1 MLRSL
6 EARRES
12 SPQKYPQRSARPI
25 SDEALAG
32 THMKMDGEQNSE
44 NSSAAGG
51 PSQGSEPSV
60 ARPLQ
65 LEVTAPPDVEDEAA
79 EKGSLTT
86 RIHDEGQARA
96 VSSQFVESSGE
107 PEKISSTG
115 AIGGDGQA
123 TNSSVPATAVDP
135 LREALAALDRRDYST
150 AQRLFETC
158 GRKDAAAAIEEA
170 WAALGR
176 RDYVTAQQL
185 FESLSQT
192 SVTGSNV
199 RESGP
204 ANPAAPK
211 VATPGA
217 VSKVASDSGARR
229 NPTPSPI
236 EIIPFVDPA
245 NCQSLRRA
253 QKRTPWRQRSLLLGS
268 GLLIFATCVAYA
280 IYGSPPSWSFAAA
293 ESHAVAGFAS
303 AVNVIKAPLMAIA
316 RPTERDEERS
326 AIHAVSA
333 ALTQLTTHLDQ
344 IEHDYGAR
352 LDNGERLD
360 QDSSSRFADVT
371 ARLDKLEQ
379 KAAAPATSVAEFAD
393 VVGRLDKLEKRVVAS
408 AQPASEIT
416 DITTRLDKLEKRA
429 NAPRSSAK
437 PLLSTR
443 QKQSTLMATAEP
455 SASIQRPRPNS
466 PSPLLQNY
474 SVEDVRDGIAVV
486 DSRYGSQQVA
496 PGDFIPGAGRV
507 LRIERQGDDWIVL
520 TSLGIITGGP
530 AAY

>member
-1 MLRSL
+1 
-6 EARRES
+6 
-12 SPQKYPQRSARPI
+12 
-25 SDEALAG
+25 
-32 THMKMDGEQNSE
+32 
-44 NSSAAGG
+44 
-51 PSQGSEPSV
+51 
-60 ARPLQ
+60 
-65 LEVTAPPDVEDEAA
+65 
-79 EKGSLTT
+79 
-86 RIHDEGQARA
+86 
-96 VSSQFVESSGE
+96 
-107 PEKISSTG
+107 
-115 AIGGDGQA
+115 
-123 TNSSVPATAVDP
+123 
-135 LREALAALDRRDYST
+135 
-150 AQRLFETC
+150 
-158 GRKDAAAAIEEA
+158 
-170 WAALGR
+170 
-176 RDYVTAQQL
+176 
-185 FESLSQT
+185 
-192 SVTGSNV
+192 
-199 RESGP
+199 
-204 ANPAAPK
+204 
-211 VATPGA
+211 
-217 VSKVASDSGARR
+217 
-229 NPTPSPI
+229 
-236 EIIPFVDPA
+236 
-245 NCQSLRRA
+245 
-253 QKRTPWRQRSLLLGS
+253 
-268 GLLIFATCVAYA
+268 LLIFATCVAYA

-379 KAAAPATSVAEFAD
+379 KAAAPATSAAEFAD

-408 AQPASEIT
+408 AEPASEIT

-429 NAPRSSAK
+429 TVAAPSSSANS
-437 PLLSTR
+437 LLSAR
-443 QKQSTLMATAEP
+443 QKQSTPMARAEP
-455 SASIQRPRPNS
+455 PASIQRARPNS